1 MAITNGAM
9 IKTSDLLVKALENE
23 GVEFLFGIPGEE
35 NLDFLESLR
44 TSDKISLVLT
54 RHEQAAGFMAATV
67 GRLTGKIG
75 ACLSTLGPGATNL
88 TTAAAFAHLGGMP
101 MMMITGQKPIRDS
114 KQGSFQIIDVP
125 ETMRPVTKFT
135 TQVSDGNVLSSIVRK
150 ATRIA
155 TTERQGPVHIE
166 LPEDIARGETHD
178 VVFPVTTL
186 RRPVAEQKSI
196 VRAVEVIKNAKLPLL
211 MIGAGANRQ
220 RSVRALR
227 QFVDDTGIPFFSTQM
242 GKGVIDERHPLYL
255 GCAALSSK
263 DYLHVA
269 IDMADLIIN
278 VGHDTMEKPPFLMD
292 AKRGKNA
299 RKVIH
304 INFYPALVDNVYF
317 PQVEVVGDIANAIW
331 EIKESLWSSKIK
343 FEVPV
348 FKYLKEQIDSLME
361 AGTSDDTYP
370 MNIARVV
377 KDLRSV
383 MPDTG
388 IVSLDNGYYKIWFA
402 RLYQAFHQNTILLD
416 NALAT
421 MGAGLPNAIAASMLY
436 PDRKIVAVA
445 GDGGFMMNSAEI
457 MTAVQYKVN
466 LTLLVLN
473 DNAYGMIEW
482 KQNNMG
488 FDKWGLGL
496 QNPDFVAHAK
506 AFGAKAHRVSSAE
519 DFKQKVQQCMD
530 LGGVHVIEVPI
541 SYDWATEELKKIPTV
556 SAQLAKDCVAK
567 FGSSIIL
574 RDSHASLTDPPKAKT
589 SSEGAKKSSAKKGGG
604 TSMLKRIQKATGS
617 GAKSSGRAQGGAG
630 STKGTLKVEAGATL
644 PVYVASKPV
653 MTTSTID
660 VLDKYTNK
668 PYCKVCVAGADEL
681 EAAIQ
686 AATEAAPTMAKL
698 KAFERKAILMNIVDQ
713 AKARFEELAMT
724 LCIEAGKPI
733 KDSRGEVQR
742 FIETFTIAAEETTR
756 IYGEYQPLDI
766 SARGAP
772 YQGITRRFPVGPCSL
787 IVPFN
792 FPLNLLAHKLA
803 ACIAAGNTCVIKA
816 ASKTPISALLVGDIL
831 ANEPLMPEGAF
842 SVVTVSRESADV
854 LTVDERFK
862 VLSFTGSP
870 AVGWKLKEKAG
881 KKKVLLELGGNAAC
895 VVDEIVPNMATV
907 VKQIVTGGYYQSG
920 QSCIG
925 VQRLFVNS
933 DIYEDFKASFVEAV
947 AALKSGDP
955 KDENVFIGPVISE
968 KDAERCEE
976 WVSEAVSKGGKVL
989 VGGTHNGVIMEAT
1002 IVEDC
1007 PHDARLW
1014 CQEVFGPV
1022 VCLESYD
1029 GTDFRE
1035 IVTKVNDSD
1044 FGLQAG
1050 VYTTDLNKAWYAFEN
1065 IDAGGVLINQVPS
1078 YRIDSQP
1085 YGGNKDAGN
1094 CREGLRYAIEDMTEL
1109 KIMIMNGVGDLDALY
1124 DS

>member
-1 MAITNGAM
+1 MAITTGEM

-44 TSDKISLVLT
+44 ASDQISLVLT

-67 GRLTGKIG
+67 GRLTGRIG
-75 ACLSTLGPGATNL
+75 VCLSTLGPGATNL

-101 MMMITGQKPIRDS
+101 MMMVTGQKPIRDS

-135 TQVSDGNVLSSIVRK
+135 TQVSDGNVISSIVRK

-166 LPEDIARGETHD
+166 LPEDIARGKAPD
-178 VVFPVTTL
+178 VLFPVTAL
-186 RRPVAEQKSI
+186 RRPVAERKAI
-196 VRAVEVIKNAKLPLL
+196 ARAVEVLKGAKLPLL

-227 QFVDDTGIPFFSTQM
+227 QFVDDTGIPFFTTQM
-242 GKGVIDERHPLYL
+242 GKGVIDERHSLYL

-269 IDMADLIIN
+269 IDMADVIVN

-292 AKRGKNA
+292 AKRGKTA

-331 EIKESLWSSKIK
+331 EIKEELWSSKIK
-343 FEVPV
+343 FNVPV
-348 FKYLKEQIDSLME
+348 FTYLKEQVDSLLE
-361 AGTSDDTYP
+361 AGTTDDSYP

-377 KDLRSV
+377 KDLRSI
-383 MPDTG
+383 MPDDG

-402 RLYQAFHQNTILLD
+402 RLYQAYLQNTLLLD

-436 PDRKIVAVA
+436 PDKKIVAVA

-473 DNAYGMIEW
+473 DNAFGMIEW
-482 KQNNMG
+482 KQNTMG

-496 QNPDFVAHAK
+496 QNPDFVSHAK
-506 AFGAKAHRVSSAE
+506 SFGAQSHRISSAE
-519 DFKQKVQQCMD
+519 DFQKTVKHCMD
-530 LGGVHVIEVPI
+530 TGGVHVVEVPI
-541 SYDWATEELKKIPTV
+541 SYDWATAELKKIPGV
-556 SAQLAKDCVAK
+556 SQQLAKECVEK
-567 FGSSIIL
+567 FGSIVQL
-574 RDSHASLTDPPKAKT
+574 RDSHSAITDPVKPKASKQA
-589 SSEGAKKSSAKKGGG
+589 AKKPAAKKPSAG
-604 TSMLKRIQKATGS
+604 SSILKRKQKATSSASATKPRGGS
-617 GAKSSGRAQGGAG
+617 AGAG
-630 STKGTLKVEAGATL
+630 GTLKVTQGATL
-644 PVYVASKPV
+644 PIYVASKP
-653 MTTSTID
+653 MTTQKTID

-668 PYCKVCVAGADEL
+668 PYCKVCVAGPEEL
-681 EAAIQ
+681 EAAIE
-686 AATEAAPTMAKL
+686 AATASARRMAKL

-713 AKARFEELAMT
+713 AKTRFEELAMT

-816 ASKTPISALLVGDIL
+816 ASKTPISALIVGDIL

-842 SVVTVSRESADV
+842 SVVTVSREAADV

-870 AVGWKLKEKAG
+870 AVGWMLKEKAG

-907 VKQIVTGGYYQSG
+907 VKQIVSGGYYQSG

-933 DIYEDFKASFVEAV
+933 DIYEDFKAAFVEAV
-947 AALKSGDP
+947 SALKSGDP
-955 KDENVFIGPVISE
+955 KDEKVFIGPVISE
-968 KDAERCEE
+968 NDAKRCHD
-976 WVSEAVSKGGKVL
+976 WVTEAEAKGGTVL
-989 VGGTHNGVIMEAT
+989 TGGTHNGVIMEAT
-1002 IVEDC
+1002 IVENC
-1007 PHDARLW
+1007 PHDVRLW
-1014 CQEVFGPV
+1014 KEEVFGPV

-1029 GTDFRE
+1029 GTDFRDIIE
-1035 IVTKVNDSD
+1035 KVNDSD

-1109 KIMIMNGVGDLDALY
+1109 KIMIMNGVGDLDSLY
-1124 DS
+1124 DT